1 MLSRLLLVFALV
13 FSVFSA
19 TGCVSN
25 LLQLEKPKV
34 DLHSVYAKDATAT
47 GTTLLFVV
55 NVDNPNNQEI
65 KVKEIAY
72 KVFISGK
79 ELSDAKT
86 EKPIVIPALKS
97 QLIEIPLPVSYA
109 SILNNIAEVLFN
121 KEVTYK
127 IEGTAK
133 LSFVSIPFSKEGKVE
148 LR

>member
-1 MLSRLLLVFALV
+1 MLTRIYAAVLI
-13 FSVFSA
+13 FSVFMT

-25 LLQLEKPKV
+25 LLKLEKPKV

-47 GTTLLFVV
+47 GTTLVFVV
-55 NVDNPNNQEI
+55 NVDNPNNEEI

-72 KVFISGK
+72 KVFVSGK

-86 EKPIVIPALKS
+86 EKPIVVPPLKS
-97 QLIEIPLPVSYA
+97 TLIEIPLPVSYA
-109 SILNNIAEVLFN
+109 NILNNIAEVLFN

-127 IEGTAK
+127 IDGTAK
-133 LSFVSIPFSKEGKVE
+133 LNFVSIPFTKEGKVE

>member
-1 MLSRLLLVFALV
+1 MLQRLVTGIILILSLV
-13 FSVFSA
+13 SA
-19 TGCVSN
+19 IGCASS

-34 DLHSVYAKDATAT
+34 DLQRVYAKDATAT
-47 GTTLLFVV
+47 GTTLVFVI
-55 NVDNPNNQEI
+55 NVENPNKQDI

-72 KVFISGK
+72 KVFVSGK

-86 EKPIVIPALKS
+86 EKPIEVPAMKS
-97 QLIEIPLPVSYA
+97 SLVEIPLPVSYA
-109 SILNNIAEVLFN
+109 NILNNIAEVLFN

-133 LSFVSIPFSKEGKVE
+133 MSFVSIPFSKEGKVE